1 MRSFILS
8 VVALCI
14 VTSASL
20 AADRPNILF
29 VFTDDHCIQAMSC
42 YGSKVNKTP
51 NMDRL
56 ANEGMMFHNCFVTN
70 SICGPSR
77 AVIQTGKHSHL
88 NGFIRNGNTFNGN
101 QQTFPKLLQ
110 KAGYQTAVVGKWHL
124 KSTPVGYDYF
134 DVLVGQG
141 PYYNPPMKTMKDGS
155 VVTVKHT
162 GYTTDIITN
171 KTLDFL
177 KNKRD
182 SKKPFMLMYQH
193 KAPHRNWQ
201 PGPKY
206 LNKYDDV
213 TLPEPETLWD
223 DYSGRTS
230 AARNQKMTIEK
241 HLSANDLKLNS
252 NRSLTPEQ
260 WAAWDAAYG
269 PKNKAFQEANLSGKE
284 LIKWKYQR
292 YTKDYLRCVDS
303 VDEGL
308 GRVLDYL
315 DESGLAKNTV
325 VIYSSDQGWYLG
337 DHGWFD
343 KRWMYEESLR
353 SPLLVRWPGVVKPG
367 SKNSDITSNL
377 DFAETFL
384 ALAGVDVPA
393 DMQGRSLV
401 PLLKGNTPN
410 DWPKS
415 FYYHYYEFP
424 GGHSVARHYGVRTDR
439 YKLIHFYQN
448 KEWELFDL
456 ERDPNELN
464 SVYDES
470 EYAKIRKELET
481 ELDRL
486 RKHYK
491 VPEQDPAPVKKPKQK
506 KPREKKKK
514 KKTEDK

>member
-1 MRSFILS
+1 
-8 VVALCI
+8 
-14 VTSASL
+14 
-20 AADRPNILF
+20 
-29 VFTDDHCIQAMSC
+29 
-42 YGSKVNKTP
+42 
-51 NMDRL
+51 
-56 ANEGMMFHNCFVTN
+56 
-70 SICGPSR
+70 
-77 AVIQTGKHSHL
+77 
-88 NGFIRNGNTFNGN
+88 
-101 QQTFPKLLQ
+101 
-110 KAGYQTAVVGKWHL
+110 
-124 KSTPVGYDYF
+124 
-134 DVLVGQG
+134 
-141 PYYNPPMKTMKDGS
+141 
-155 VVTVKHT
+155 
-162 GYTTDIITN
+162 
-171 KTLDFL
+171 
-177 KNKRD
+177 
-182 SKKPFMLMYQH
+182 
-193 KAPHRNWQ
+193 
-201 PGPKY
+201 
-206 LNKYDDV
+206 
-213 TLPEPETLWD
+213 
-223 DYSGRTS
+223 
-230 AARNQKMTIEK
+230 
-241 HLSANDLKLNS
+241 
-252 NRSLTPEQ
+252 
-260 WAAWDAAYG
+260 
-269 PKNKAFQEANLSGKE
+269 
-284 LIKWKYQR
+284 
-292 YTKDYLRCVDS
+292 
-303 VDEGL
+303 
-308 GRVLDYL
+308 
-315 DESGLAKNTV
+315 
-325 VIYSSDQGWYLG
+325 
-337 DHGWFD
+337 
-343 KRWMYEESLR
+343 MYEESLR